1 MDLNKPADPPPPPPV
16 PYEGG
21 EGCLTVAVRVPVRIV
36 VLVLVVPVRM
46 LWDLLALCGR
56 AVHKALLRP
65 LGNALTWFFDQVVAP
80 VARALGVAVLW
91 LGKALLL
98 WPVVALWRYVVVPVV
113 RYGLV
118 VPVSWLHRRVLT
130 PLGHGLV
137 WTLGR
142 VAAGIAWLARTLGA
156 GGRWLA
162 VGAGRVLGVLV
173 VVPLV
178 ALWRYVVVPVVRYG
192 LVVPVSWLHRRV
204 LTPL

>member
-98 WPVVALWRYVVVPVV
+98 WPVVAL
-113 RYGLV
+113 
-118 VPVSWLHRRVLT
+118 
-130 PLGHGLV
+130 
-137 WTLGR
+137 
-142 VAAGIAWLARTLGA
+142 
-156 GGRWLA
+156 
-162 VGAGRVLGVLV
+162 
-173 VVPLV
+173 
-178 ALWRYVVVPVVRYG
+178 
-192 LVVPVSWLHRRV
+192 
-204 LTPL
+204 